1 MSSSQHVCYL
11 WTIQPIH
18 TIFLEE
24 FDSMMRLREA
34 THNTAPYSPSF
45 DISTLFDNTWY
56 IDTIDDK
63 RRRFYKKKTAAPC
76 HNGINGFAQL
86 N

>member
-1 MSSSQHVCYL
+1 
-11 WTIQPIH
+11 
-18 TIFLEE
+18 
-24 FDSMMRLREA
+24 MMRLREA